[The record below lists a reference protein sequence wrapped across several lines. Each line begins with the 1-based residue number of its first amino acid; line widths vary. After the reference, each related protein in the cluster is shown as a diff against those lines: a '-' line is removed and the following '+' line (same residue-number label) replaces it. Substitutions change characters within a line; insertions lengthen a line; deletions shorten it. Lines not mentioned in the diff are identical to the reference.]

1 MFLTL
6 IMFLEESTRLFC
18 LISLKVAYTITISG
32 YSNSVSP
39 KSIDETGNRYTAV
52 GSHSPP
58 LPSPHAML
66 HMQNFSPAKAQA
78 LRNKFRCEKAK
89 RKISKLLLRVAK
101 TLR

>member
-6 IMFLEESTRLFC
+6 IMFLEESKRLFC
-18 LISLKVAYTITISG
+18 LISLKVNTITISG
-32 YSNSVSP
+32 YLNSVSP

-52 GSHSPP
+52 ASHSPP
-58 LPSPHAML
+58 RPSRHATYA
-66 HMQNFSPAKAQA
+66 NFSPAKAQA

>member
-6 IMFLEESTRLFC
+6 IMFLEESKRLFC
-18 LISLKVAYTITISG
+18 LISLKVAYTISG
-32 YSNSVSP
+32 YFNSVSP

-58 LPSPHAML
+58 RPSRHATYA
-66 HMQNFSPAKAQA
+66 NFSPAKAQA